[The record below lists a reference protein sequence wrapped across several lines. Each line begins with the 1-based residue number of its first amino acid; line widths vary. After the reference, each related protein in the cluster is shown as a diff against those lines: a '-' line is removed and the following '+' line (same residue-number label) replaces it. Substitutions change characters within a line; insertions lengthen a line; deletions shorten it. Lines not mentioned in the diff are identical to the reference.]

1 MSSLDS
7 SFFQRRLREKISESI
22 SKPLP
27 DSTIRRIYTRTS
39 MPGKV
44 TAVVGMRRAGKTT
57 FLHQLRRESVG
68 RGISVERLPYINFED
83 ETLSGMDSGYLGS
96 LVEDY
101 YRRFPQFRNNETIT
115 WFFDE
120 IQLIPGWERF
130 VRRLMDSE
138 KVEIFITGSSAS
150 LLSREIATSL
160 RGRAWEVI
168 IHPFSFEEFLRHK
181 HIAIPE
187 DIRYPAPGERSLIEQ
202 AFMEYLTS
210 GGFPEAQDLDT
221 ASRFQLLKDYVDV
234 AILRDVVERHSI
246 TNIVGLRWMV
256 RHLLGNAASSFSVEK
271 FYNSLKSQGIAISKD
286 TVHNLLAYLEDCFMV
301 RTVWMDT
308 ESERQR
314 MVNPRKSYPVDT
326 GLIPLY
332 DRSARAN
339 LGHLLET
346 IVMVELE
353 RRRYDVTYVRT
364 TEGYEVDFL
373 VRIPGSRSQL
383 IQVCADA
390 SNPSTAE
397 REIRALLKAA
407 EKYGNAQLRLLTLT
421 QDSSQ
426 VSVPEGIIVQP
437 AYEWLLDIP

>member
-1 MSSLDS
+1 
-7 SFFQRRLREKISESI
+7 
-22 SKPLP
+22 
-27 DSTIRRIYTRTS
+27 
-39 MPGKV
+39 
-44 TAVVGMRRAGKTT
+44 
-57 FLHQLRRESVG
+57 
-68 RGISVERLPYINFED
+68 
-83 ETLSGMDSGYLGS
+83 
-96 LVEDY
+96 
-101 YRRFPQFRNNETIT
+101 
-115 WFFDE
+115 
-120 IQLIPGWERF
+120 
-130 VRRLMDSE
+130 MDSE

-160 RGRAWEVI
+160 RGRAGEVI
-168 IHPFSFEEFLRHK
+168 FHPFSFEEFLRHK
-181 HIAIPE
+181 NIAIPE
-187 DIRYPAPGERSLIEQ
+187 DNRCLPPGERSLIEQ
-202 AFMEYLTS
+202 AFMEYLVC
-210 GGFPEAQDLDT
+210 GGFPEARDLDT
-221 ASRFQLLKDYVDV
+221 AYRFQLLKDYVDV

-246 TNIVGLRWMV
+246 TNIVGFRWMV
-256 RHLLGNAASSFSVEK
+256 RHLLGDSASSFTVEK
-271 FYNSLKSQGIAISKD
+271 FYHSLESQGIAISKD

-364 TEGYEVDFL
+364 AEGYEVDFL

-397 REIRALLKAA
+397 RENRALLKAA
-407 EKYGNAQLRLLTLT
+407 EKYGNIQLRLLTLT
-421 QDSSQ
+421 QDGSRI
-426 VSVPEGIIVQP
+426 SVPEGIIVQP
-437 AYEWLLDIP
+437 AYEWLLDI